1 MNSIIPEKVLFAF
14 DRASVRSYDHDG
26 RLHLTLC
33 HISKSN
39 VCPYLGKEIPNAEM
53 LGLKPRTVYQLL
65 RDPDELAKA
74 VKTLNNIQLLIKHDP
89 VSAEDPKKDL
99 VIGSTGTDAV
109 WNDPYL
115 DNSLVVWDQDG
126 IDGIEDDTQKELS
139 AGYYYTADMT
149 PGIYEGV
156 AYDGVMRN
164 IRFNHVALVVEGR
177 AGDDVIVGDS
187 MESLNMNRKTLLSR
201 KAAMAKGAIVVCLS
215 PRLAQDAKIDLNSIL
230 TGITPANWGAS
241 KKKVVA
247 WLGKLP
253 AKTFKDKPA
262 MDAGIQDVM
271 KLLDSLDGENPDGG
285 TPDDS
290 LSGNQ
295 DSTLDGT
302 LLTKG
307 TGMDDEP
314 DESLEGALAPNGTGM
329 SDDPADPSS
338 AITALLQGKVDDDT
352 LQQVLQLMQGTS
364 AKDETDEF
372 MDKLTGKKKVP
383 VANSGGVEAGEGNDA
398 GMNGPE
404 SAQVGKGAPLD
415 LPAKPVTSSGGKIQ
429 ESPKVNQQGMDAA
442 IQKAKKE
449 TKLEVTKQLRDIA
462 EAEKAVKPLIGEVI
476 AQDSAEAV
484 YRLALDHFEVDV
496 EGVHPSAYKA
506 MVSLLAKTTEEKKK
520 PQLKMAHDSKNV
532 VKFAERF
539 PTAGKVRQLG

>member
-14 DRASVRSYDHDG
+14 DIASVRSYDHDG

-65 RDPDELAKA
+65 RDPDELVKA

-115 DNSLVVWDQDG
+115 DNSLVVWDQDS

-187 MESLNMNRKTLLSR
+187 MELITMNRKTLLSR
-201 KAAMAKGAIVVCLS
+201 RAAMAKGAIAVCLS

-262 MDAGIQDVM
+262 MDAGIQDVV
-271 KLLDSLDGENPDGG
+271 KLLDSLDGEELGDQPN
-285 TPDDS
+285 DS
-290 LSGNQ
+290 LNT
-295 DSTLDGT
+295 DEDKTLDGT
-302 LLTKG
+302 LVTKG
-307 TGMDDEP
+307 TGMDDDP
-314 DESLEGALAPNGTGM
+314 ASADPAAGM
-329 SDDPADPSS
+329 SDDPADSTAALS
-338 AITALLQGKVDDDT
+338 ALLQGKVDDET
-352 LQQVLQLMQGTS
+352 LAQVMELFSGNS

-372 MDKLTGKKKVP
+372 MDKLTGKKKLP
-383 VANSGGVEAGEGNDA
+383 VSNSGAGEAGDGEPTEISTGTENA
-398 GMNGPE
+398 QTP
-404 SAQVGKGAPLD
+404 QVGKGAPLN
-415 LPAKPVTSSGGKIQ
+415 LPAQPVTSSGGKTQ
-429 ESPKVNQQGMDAA
+429 ESPKVNQQAMDAA

-462 EAEKAVKPLIGEVI
+462 EAEKAVKPLIGDVI

-484 YRLALDHFEVDV
+484 YRLALDHFDVDV
-496 EGVHPSAYKA
+496 EGVHPSAFKA
-506 MVSLLAKTTEEKKK
+506 MVALLAKTTQEKKK
-520 PQLKMAHDSKNV
+520 PQLKLAHDSKTV
-532 VKFAERF
+532 VNFTTRF
-539 PTAGKVRQLG
+539 PTAGKVMQLG